1 MKPKVV
7 KAAYGTCI
15 CCCSFWFFV
24 FFILG
29 IMGAT
34 FYDDY
39 SLVNTTSVALIHR
52 QSVPLIATHDLLTKF
67 IRFSEIS
74 GTGVVPITFYTLS
87 DCSSFADIEF
97 NEIEL

>member
-1 MKPKVV
+1 M
-7 KAAYGTCI
+7 
-15 CCCSFWFFV
+15 
-24 FFILG
+24 LG
-29 IMGAT
+29 ITGAI